1 MVAWTRRR
9 LCADYNTARVWRV
22 LVCWL
27 IQAARTVGLKHVKSA
42 EDDDFMAA
50 FDKMMSETLQVHS
63 FITSFAAK
71 EVMLSSA
78 LVS

>member
-9 LCADYNTARVWRV
+9 LCADYNTAHVWR
-22 LVCWL
+22 VCWL

-63 FITSFAAK
+63 FITFFAAK